1 MKAYSIKRAALC
13 VALGACLGVIAPSA
27 FAQDGSVVGRL
38 VSDAGQ
44 VPAGATVTVRNPATG
59 FVRSVQAEAN
69 GSYRIPLLPVGTYD
83 MEVSL
88 PGGGASRVGQVT
100 VSLGS
105 ATTVNVPLG
114 AVSTLGT
121 VEVRAPQVVS
131 MVDVKSTESAT
142 NITREELSRLPVD
155 RDITAVALARA
166 GRGEGQ
172 GVAGRAGISSAVRRW
187 PRTPSTSM
195 A

>member
-1 MKAYSIKRAALC
+1 
-13 VALGACLGVIAPSA
+13 
-27 FAQDGSVVGRL
+27 
-38 VSDAGQ
+38 
-44 VPAGATVTVRNPATG
+44 
-59 FVRSVQAEAN
+59 VQAEAN
-69 GSYRIPLLPVGTYD
+69 GSYRIPLLPVGTYE

-142 NITREELSRLPVD
+142 NITREELSRLPWTVTSP
-155 RDITAVALARA
+155 RWRCWRRAR
-166 GRGEGQ
+166 
-172 GVAGRAGISSAVRRW
+172 
-187 PRTPSTSM
+187 
-195 A
+195 

>member
-59 FVRSVQAEAN
+59 FVRSVQADAN
-69 GSYRIPLLPVGTYD
+69 GSYRIPLLPVGTYE

-88 PGGGASRVGQVT
+88 PGGGPAAS
-100 VSLGS
+100 
-105 ATTVNVPLG
+105 
-114 AVSTLGT
+114 
-121 VEVRAPQVVS
+121 
-131 MVDVKSTESAT
+131 
-142 NITREELSRLPVD
+142 
-155 RDITAVALARA
+155 AR
-166 GRGEGQ
+166 
-172 GVAGRAGISSAVRRW
+172 
-187 PRTPSTSM
+187 
-195 A
+195 

>member
-1 MKAYSIKRAALC
+1 
-13 VALGACLGVIAPSA
+13 IAPSA

-38 VSDAGQ
+38 VSEAGQ

-69 GSYRIPLLPVGTYD
+69 GSYRIPLLPVGTYE
-83 MEVSL
+83 MEVGL

-142 NITREELSRLPVD
+142 NITREELS
-155 RDITAVALARA
+155 
-166 GRGEGQ
+166 
-172 GVAGRAGISSAVRRW
+172 
-187 PRTPSTSM
+187 
-195 A
+195 